1 MVNVFVDLKYRPT
14 FDRFNCESKLF
25 SHKSHHCV
33 SSQTCTPLRFCL
45 TGSQQNFLLMQVVSM
60 LHDQELIARYMDG
73 DEQAFEILLSRYK
86 AKIYTS
92 IYLFVKDRA
101 LAEDI
106 FQEVFI
112 KIIDTLR
119 RGKYNHEGK
128 FVQWAMRIAYNM
140 CVDYHRRNKRRAHI
154 NPSEDFDIFDVL
166 RTDNDG
172 ADTHII
178 RSETHNHIRRM
189 VDSLPPEQREVVI
202 LRHYAD
208 MSFKEIALL
217 TRVSINTALGRM
229 RYALINI
236 RKMMN
241 EREAVLQ

>member
-1 MVNVFVDLKYRPT
+1 MPVMVN
-14 FDRFNCESKLF
+14 
-25 SHKSHHCV
+25 
-33 SSQTCTPLRFCL
+33 
-45 TGSQQNFLLMQVVSM
+45 
-60 LHDQELIARYMDG
+60 DQELIARYMDG
-73 DEQAFEILLSRYK
+73 DEAAFEALLNRYK

-119 RGKYNHEGK
+119 KGRYNHEGK
-128 FVQWAMRIAYNM
+128 FAQWALRISYNL
-140 CVDYHRRNKRRAHI
+140 CVDYHRRNKRRSYI
-154 NPSEDFDIFDVL
+154 NKPEDFDIFDIL
-166 RTDNDG
+166 RVNDDG
-172 ADTHII
+172 PDGDII
-178 RSETHNHIRRM
+178 RSETHMRVRKLIEA
-189 VDSLPPEQREVVI
+189 LPPEQREVVI

-208 MSFKEIALL
+208 MSFKEIAAL

-236 RKMMN
+236 RKMMA
-241 EREAVLQ
+241 EKAVVLQ